1 MTPAANPSPLPRRQ
15 SLVAQTVTF
24 IKQQIEAGAWRDL
37 FPSERKLCDLL
48 GVSRVT
54 LRAALAQLQRER
66 ILQKGQGRLRRVT
79 ESGRKVQPPST
90 RKNVIL
96 LTPEPLHLLRPFEM
110 FWIDHLREQLGE
122 AGYHL
127 EVHHQQGCYGPRAK
141 HALGDLSRAARPLGW
156 VLLRST
162 AAMQQWMSDST
173 LPCVITGSRHS
184 GVALSSVDLDH
195 RALCRHAAGLLL
207 ARGHTR
213 LTFINPKSGLAG
225 DLESEEGFK
234 EGAAG
239 NRSAQIEAIIGHHDG
254 SRESLCSRLH
264 ELLSRQLPPT
274 GFLVSGSKSALT
286 TLCFLMHRGLKLPQD
301 VALIS
306 RNHDSFLEE
315 VVPSI
320 ARYSCDPTL
329 MARKISRTVLQLVR
343 GDAGEPRQYRIMP
356 RFVPGQTL
364 G

>member
-1 MTPAANPSPLPRRQ
+1 MRPKSQLSPLPRRQ
-15 SLVAQTVTF
+15 SLVAQTVVF
-24 IKQQIEAGAWRDL
+24 IKEQIEAGDWRDL
-37 FPSERKLCDLL
+37 FPSERKLCEIL

-66 ILQKGQGRLRRVT
+66 ILQKGRGRLRRVA
-79 ESGRKVQPPST
+79 ESRHKSRSLDT
-90 RKNVIL
+90 RKSVVL
-96 LTPEPLHLLRPFEM
+96 LTPEPLHLLRPFEI

-127 EVHHQQGCYGPRAK
+127 EVHHQPACYGPRAM
-141 HALGDLSRAARPLGW
+141 HALKDLARVARPIGW

-162 AAMQQWMSDST
+162 AAMQQWMSDSA

-184 GVALSSVDLDH
+184 GVALPSVDLDH

-213 LTFINPKSGLAG
+213 LAFINPKSGLAG
-225 DLESEEGFK
+225 DIESEEGFK
-234 EGAAG
+234 EGATAS
-239 NRSAQIEAIIGHHDG
+239 RSPQIEASIGHHDG
-254 SRESLCSRLH
+254 SRESLCSRLN
-264 ELLSRQLPPT
+264 ELLSLKVTPT

-286 TLCFLMHRGLKLPQD
+286 TLCYLMNRGLKLPQD

-315 VVPSI
+315 VVPTI

-343 GDAGEPRQYRIMP
+343 GDAGEPRQYQIMP
-356 RFVPGQTL
+356 RYVPGQTL